1 MKMDNKGIV
10 RRLCRKGKDSIVC
23 VVVVIRRLLIILAI
37 LKVWLK
43 AVLGV
48 NVIVKKDKMYFLKV
62 LKRLKKLDINYL
74 QL

>member
-1 MKMDNKGIV
+1 LQARTVLRG
-10 RRLCRKGKDSIVC
+10 G
-23 VVVVIRRLLIILAI
+23 VIRRLLIILAI

-48 NVIVKKDKMYFLKV
+48 NVIVKKDKKHFLKV